1 VSYILDALKK
11 SEQERSRGTIPD
23 IKAIHRPA
31 AIEPKKNSR
40 WPYVLLIVLL
50 LNAAGLGVWI
60 YQQNRQTTAL
70 NSQTSEQQGVGGSDT
85 ASHESSQSTDGNF
98 SGQGHELTQAQT
110 PHNGGN
116 VQQQLEQKLAALE
129 TEAEN
134 NQTSNPQSDSEKS
147 KSQVSKTQVSKTQVS
162 KNQVSKNQGSKNKS
176 ALPSSSAKPNV
187 IFSDE
192 PLSVSTTELKNAE
205 TVDAHADLSD
215 VNIIPE
221 VEVSTRQVVDER
233 IYEIAELP
241 DDVKRELPAISFAGH
256 VYSSTKSQRS
266 VMLNG
271 KKMREGQEVS
281 KGLMLEEI
289 TLEGVV
295 LRAQGY
301 RFKLGALQDWSF
313 P

>member
-1 VSYILDALKK
+1 MSYILDALKK

-23 IKAIHRPA
+23 IKAIHRQA

-70 NSQTSEQQGVGGSDT
+70 NPQTSEQQGVGGSDT
-85 ASHESSQSTDGNF
+85 ASHESSQSIDGNF

-134 NQTSNPQSDSEKS
+134 NQTSNPQFDSEKS
-147 KSQVSKTQVSKTQVS
+147 KSQVSKNQGS
-162 KNQVSKNQGSKNKS
+162 KNQSSKNKS